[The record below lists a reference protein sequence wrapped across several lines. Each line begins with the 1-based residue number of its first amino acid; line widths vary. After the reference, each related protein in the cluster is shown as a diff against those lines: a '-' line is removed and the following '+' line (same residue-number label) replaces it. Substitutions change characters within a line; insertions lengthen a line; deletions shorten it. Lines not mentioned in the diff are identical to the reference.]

1 MKINLIQTKL
11 LTVLSVALLSCLCA
25 VAQQTPHLQTNGKA
39 TQLMVNGKPF
49 IVLGGELYN
58 SSSSNLSY
66 LDPLWAPL
74 KKMNLNTALVAV
86 SWELVEPV
94 EGKFDFTLVDGILK
108 GAREHNMHV
117 VLLWFG
123 SWKNGLSHYTP
134 GWVKRNS
141 KKFPRIVLENGQ
153 STETISALS
162 QEAAKA
168 DATAFAALMKHV
180 KTVDEAEKTVIMVQV
195 ENEVGVIG
203 STRDH
208 SAMANAEFNKPV
220 PVSLMNSLVK
230 FKNELQSSFKKQWE
244 LGGSKRSGTWAEVF
258 KDNMFADEA
267 FMAWHYGNYINT
279 VAKAGKAEYNLP
291 MFINTWVVQPEDKRP
306 GDYPAGG
313 PQAHVH
319 DIYRAAAPLIDI
331 KAPDIYLPDFRGI
344 TGLYHHPWNPL
355 FIPESFS
362 GDDGAANAFFIIGQR
377 NGIGYSPFGID
388 KKENDPAQTPISKA
402 YDVLNQLTPDI
413 LAAQAKGA
421 IRAFILN
428 KPDSVQSFDLGGYHV
443 TVTLKTNWK
452 GVTLASKGYGLI
464 ISSGADEF
472 TVAGSNVNVSFVP
485 ATEGLAK
492 AGLESATVGTFI
504 NGSWIAGRVLNGD
517 EVMISYELASQA
529 AKNKTGT
536 GVKFDAAPAIQKVK
550 LYRF

>member
-1 MKINLIQTKL
+1 MIINQIRTKWL
-11 LTVLSVALLSCLCA
+11 SVLSVALLSILQA
-25 VAQQTPHLQTNGKA
+25 TAQQIPHLQNNGKA
-39 TQLMVNGKPF
+39 TQLMVDGKPF

-58 SSSSNLSY
+58 SSSSSLNY
-66 LDPLWAPL
+66 LDSLWAPL

-86 SWELVEPV
+86 SWELIEPA

-108 GAREHNMHV
+108 GAREHEMHV
-117 VLLWFG
+117 ALLWFG
-123 SWKNGLSHYTP
+123 TWKNGLSHYTP
-134 GWVKRNS
+134 AWVKRNT

-162 QEAAKA
+162 QDAAQA
-168 DATAFAALMKHV
+168 DAKAFAALMKHI
-180 KTVDEAEKTVIMVQV
+180 KAVDEANKTVIMVQV

-203 STRDH
+203 GTRDH
-208 SAMANAEFNKPV
+208 SALANAEFNKPV
-220 PVSLMNSLVK
+220 PQALISSLWK
-230 FKNELQSSFKKQWE
+230 FKDELQPSFKKQWA
-244 LGGSKRSGTWAEVF
+244 LGGNRRSGTWGEVF
-258 KDNMFADEA
+258 KDRMFADEA
-267 FMAWHYGNYINT
+267 FMAWHYGTYINT

-319 DIYRAAAPLIDI
+319 DIYRVAAPLIDI

-362 GDDGAANAFFIIGQR
+362 GEDGAANAFFIIGQR

-388 KKENDPAQTPISKA
+388 KKEDAPAQTPLAKA
-402 YDVLNQLTPDI
+402 YHVLNQLTPDI
-413 LAAQAKGA
+413 IAAQEKGT
-421 IRAFILN
+421 IRAFILS
-428 KPDSVQSFDLGGYHV
+428 KPDSIQYFDLGGYHI

-452 GVTLASKGYGLI
+452 GVTLAAKGYGII
-464 ISSGADEF
+464 ISSGTDEF

-485 ATEGLAK
+485 ATDGPAK
-492 AGLESATVGTFI
+492 AGLESATEGSYL
-504 NGSWIAGRVLNGD
+504 NGIWAPGRRLNGD

-536 GVKFDAAPAIQKVK
+536 GIKFDASPAIQKVK